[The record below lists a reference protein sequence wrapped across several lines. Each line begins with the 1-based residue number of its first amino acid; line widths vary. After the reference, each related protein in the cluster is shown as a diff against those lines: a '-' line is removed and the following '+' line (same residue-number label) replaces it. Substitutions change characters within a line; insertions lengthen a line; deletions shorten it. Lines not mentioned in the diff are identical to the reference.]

1 MVDIKI
7 RELKKQDIDT
17 LAEINITSFPWTSF
31 KLTHKAASKFLQDRL
46 DKQMVYVAVK
56 DNQVIGF
63 IAMKRDFL
71 FGNYI
76 RRIVIRED
84 MRSKG
89 IGSQLVNHIEE
100 LTFGNNIPNLYLICT
115 TTNAKA
121 IAFYIKNGFKIIG
134 EITNFV
140 DEGLDEYILRKTV
153 GTINE
158 FKLYD

>member
-7 RELKKQDIDT
+7 RELQKEDIDT
-17 LAEINITSFPWTSF
+17 LAEINITTFPWTSF
-31 KLTHKAASKFLQDRL
+31 KLTHKAAAKFLQDRL

-56 DNQVIGF
+56 DDQVIGF

-84 MRSKG
+84 LRSKG
-89 IGSQLVNHIEE
+89 IGSQLVKYVEE

-115 TTNAKA
+115 TTNTKA

-140 DEGLDEYILRKTV
+140 DEGLDEYILRKTI